1 VPAVNGCDSIVS
13 VDLTI
18 IEGVAGSLVEPAV
31 VSVTQGDSVFI
42 ETIGGAASYQW
53 LPSEGLNCDS
63 CAAVYASP
71 SETTDYVVIATDSLG
86 CARIDTIKVEV
97 DIQCTDAFLPTV
109 FSPNGKG
116 PAANEKFCLLSTCID
131 EFKLVIYNRWGERI
145 FETSD
150 ASVCWDGTYKGE
162 EAPTGAYAYNL
173 FLRQLD
179 GKVLNKTGTLS
190 LLK

>member
-1 VPAVNGCDSIVS
+1 MKSRIKIVS
-13 VDLTI
+13 
-18 IEGVAGSLVEPAV
+18 SLIYAV
-31 VSVTQGDSVFI
+31 
-42 ETIGGAASYQW
+42 
-53 LPSEGLNCDS
+53 
-63 CAAVYASP
+63 
-71 SETTDYVVIATDSLG
+71 
-86 CARIDTIKVEV
+86 
-97 DIQCTDAFLPTV
+97 
-109 FSPNGKG
+109 
-116 PAANEKFCLLSTCID
+116 LLSQIAYAQQGQWTWMSID

-179 GKVLNKTGTLS
+179 GKVLNKTGTLT

>member
-1 VPAVNGCDSIVS
+1 
-13 VDLTI
+13 
-18 IEGVAGSLVEPAV
+18 
-31 VSVTQGDSVFI
+31 
-42 ETIGGAASYQW
+42 
-53 LPSEGLNCDS
+53 
-63 CAAVYASP
+63 
-71 SETTDYVVIATDSLG
+71 LG

-150 ASVCWDGTYKGE
+150 ASVCWDGTYKGKICE
-162 EAPTGAYAYNL
+162 QGVYIFKLEVTAMSGKKRYKTGHVTL
-173 FLRQLD
+173 L
-179 GKVLNKTGTLS
+179 GKVK
-190 LLK
+190 